1 MITNKKNI
9 PKLTT
14 TILAAEEKFIKQ
26 KNAIKNA
33 TIEIIGVAI
42 ITFLN
47 LVNTCIADNAGRIII
62 ALINNEPI
70 ILIPT
75 TTVIAVKIAKN
86 ILKCLV
92 LIPVA
97 FANSSSKTTTN
108 ILLYN
113 QIKVIKISD
122 ATGIK

>member
-75 TTVIAVKIAKN
+75 TTVIAVKI
-86 ILKCLV
+86 LKLARFLSISLRIGMLKKT
-92 LIPVA
+92 LI
-97 FANSSSKTTTN
+97 
-108 ILLYN
+108 
-113 QIKVIKISD
+113 
-122 ATGIK
+122 